1 MFRPRREFAGTAAI
15 MKTLILRP
23 TLFTTCGSACSVLV
37 QKKVFFQYFWLP
49 TSFILSFIF
58 WFGWIFLPP
67 VMFLVA
73 LIRYH
78 IFDLGWLSTTCTA
91 WSATTSS
98 FKMPFLE
105 VRRNAG
111 SNLCYNIN
119 TNTGMRLFPLVI
131 HSNIVQNIFSQRKI
145 FFSQRKLVSPLKL
158 Q

>member
-1 MFRPRREFAGTAAI
+1 MLDTLQSKLYPSKHILGTLGSLREMIICKFWTGTTHDS
-15 MKTLILRP
+15 KSTSFSL
-23 TLFTTCGSACSVLV
+23 
-37 QKKVFFQYFWLP
+37 
-49 TSFILSFIF
+49 SFILKV
-58 WFGWIFLPP
+58 GWIFLPP

-78 IFDLGWLSTTCTA
+78 IFDLGWLSTTCTP

-111 SNLCYNIN
+111 SNFSYNIN

-131 HSNIVQNIFSQRKI
+131 HLNIVQNI
-145 FFSQRKLVSPLKL
+145 FSQRKLVSPLKL